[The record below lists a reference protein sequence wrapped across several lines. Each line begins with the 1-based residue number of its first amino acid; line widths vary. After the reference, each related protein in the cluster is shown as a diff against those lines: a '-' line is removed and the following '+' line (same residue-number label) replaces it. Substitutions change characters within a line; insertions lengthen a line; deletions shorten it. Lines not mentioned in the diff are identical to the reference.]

1 MSAVAEFELL
11 FHEILQI
18 MNVEDQILGN
28 KTMVHLETHIQH
40 SLHGSE
46 GAKFHKNV
54 LRVLDIVN
62 AKGNPFEISSVI
74 IPLHN
79 LMTKTVVDDK
89 CRNGTLKVLQIGEK
103 KYLPFRN
110 ERYVERSKKITAKIS
125 KITPSPFQISTNDNG
140 KDSNEKK

>member
-1 MSAVAEFELL
+1 
-11 FHEILQI
+11 
-18 MNVEDQILGN
+18 MNIEDQILGN

-62 AKGNPFEISSVI
+62 AKGNPFEILSEFT
-74 IPLHN
+74 PLHN

-89 CRNGTLKVLQIGEK
+89 CRDGKSAMLKG
-103 KYLPFRN
+103 
-110 ERYVERSKKITAKIS
+110 AKR
-125 KITPSPFQISTNDNG
+125 
-140 KDSNEKK
+140 